1 MNAPSSPLPGRLRD
15 LRSRRGLTLR
25 QLAGRS
31 GVSVGMISEVERGSK
46 SPTVR
51 LAYQLAQAL
60 GVSLTELLEAPP
72 APDPD
77 YGAEGGSV
85 PAVAVSPAPR
95 AVLDDRE
102 AGVLRE
108 GHGHPLLH
116 GRLEVA
122 VYALAPGARSG
133 ALAPNRPGTLETVV
147 VLDGELELVLD
158 GRATRLPKAASAGHG
173 VHATEYANP
182 GRETCRFLVLVDT
195 SRC

>member
-1 MNAPSSPLPGRLRD
+1 MSEPQTPLPARLRA
-15 LRSRRGLTLR
+15 LRSRRGLSQR
-25 QLAGRS
+25 ELAGRS

-72 APDPD
+72 TPDSSGQP
-77 YGAEGGSV
+77 G
-85 PAVAVSPAPR
+85 PAVAVSPRPR

-102 AGVLRE
+102 AGLLRE

-122 VYALAPGARSG
+122 VYTLAPGARSG
-133 ALAPNRPGTLETVV
+133 AMAPNRQGTLETVV
-147 VLDGELELVLD
+147 VLDGELELLLD
-158 GRATRLPKAASAGHG
+158 GRATRLPKGASAGHG

-182 GRETCRFLVLVDT
+182 GREPCRFLVLVDT